1 MLKSKRE
8 NWKEERKKKKSINE
22 EWQTVI
28 RAIMYMYRCNILR
41 LKIKEIARKKKKII
55 VKMEAY
61 S

>member
-8 NWKEERKKKKSINE
+8 NWKEKRKKSINE

-41 LKIKEIARKKKKII
+41 LKIKEIASGKK
-55 VKMEAY
+55 
-61 S
+61 